1 MNHHLWLC
9 ANTTKA
15 RRFITMAQSIIT
27 DRTQHF
33 SPAASLAA
41 LGVHLRQIDLFGP
54 VRDTVK
60 IAQKTVKHTPL
71 DKLFDAFI
79 SILAGAHGLVE
90 INTRLRSDQALQA
103 AFGRTACADQSVVQD
118 TLNAC
123 TTEQVTQLQQA
134 LQIVYRQHG
143 QGYAH
148 DYSRAWQILDADLT
162 GMPCGKKAAFATKGY
177 FPQQR
182 YRRGRQLGRILA
194 SRYHEIVVDQLF
206 NGTTYLRTALR
217 PLLEA
222 AEAILELD
230 AAKRARTII
239 RIDAGGGSVGEINWL
254 LERDYQ
260 VHGKDYSG
268 QRAQKLAQQ
277 VANWVDDPRIDGRQ
291 VGWVAAPASDY
302 VRPVRRIAVRCR
314 KKNGQW
320 GCGVIIST
328 LSAVDV
334 LTLTGQ
340 PPTKVTDEVTV
351 LLAYVYFY
359 DARGGGVE
367 TAIKDDKQGLG
378 ITKRNKKR
386 FEAQQM
392 VMLLNALAH
401 NVLVWARRWM
411 AASLLQIQRYGLVR
425 LVRDV
430 WHISGFV
437 EWDSHG
443 QLTQIILNQLAP
455 LAPGLGMA
463 LQRLLAPTH
472 VVVNL
477 GQI

>member
-1 MNHHLWLC
+1 
-9 ANTTKA
+9 
-15 RRFITMAQSIIT
+15 MAQFTSSDAT
-27 DRTQHF
+27 RHF

-41 LGVHLRQIDLFGP
+41 LGVQLRQIDLFGP
-54 VRDTVK
+54 IRASVK
-60 IAQKTVKHTPL
+60 IAQKTVKYAPI

-90 INTRLRSDQALQA
+90 INTRLRSDPALQA
-103 AFGRTACADQSVVQD
+103 AFGRSACADQSVVQD

-123 TTEQVTQLQQA
+123 TAEQVTQLDQA
-134 LQIVYRQHG
+134 LTTIYRQHA

-148 DYSRAWQILDADLT
+148 DYTAAWQILDADLT

-182 YRRGRQLGRILA
+182 YRRGRQLGRVLA
-194 SRYHEIVVDQLF
+194 TIYHEIVVDQLF

-222 AEAILELD
+222 TERILDLS
-230 AAKRARTII
+230 AAKRLRTIV

-254 LERDYQ
+254 LERGYQ
-260 VHGKDYSG
+260 VIAKDYSG
-268 QRAQKLAQQ
+268 QRAQRLAQS
-277 VANWVDDPRIDGRQ
+277 VTRWVDDPRIEGRQ
-291 VGWVAAPASDY
+291 VGWVSEPTTAY
-302 VRPVRRIAVRCR
+302 VREIRRIAVRCR

-320 GCGVIIST
+320 GVGVIISS
-328 LSAVDV
+328 LERADV
-334 LTLTGQ
+334 LALTEQDAAVQDG
-340 PPTKVTDEVTV
+340 DAV

-359 DARGGGVE
+359 DQRGGGVE

-386 FEAQQM
+386 FEAQQI
-392 VMLLNALAH
+392 VMLLNVLAH
-401 NVLVWARRWM
+401 NVLIWARGWL
-411 AASLLQIQRYGLVR
+411 APLVPQIERYGLLR

-437 EWDSHG
+437 ERDRHG
-443 QLTQIILNQLAP
+443 QLIRIVLNQLAP
-455 LAPGLGMA
+455 MARGLGMG
-463 LQRLLAPTH
+463 LRRLLAPTH

-477 GQI
+477 GQT

>member
-1 MNHHLWLC
+1 
-9 ANTTKA
+9 
-15 RRFITMAQSIIT
+15 MAQFTSSEVT
-27 DRTQHF
+27 RHF
-33 SPAASLAA
+33 SPSASLAA
-41 LGVHLRQIDLFGP
+41 LGLHLRQIDLFGP
-54 VRDTVK
+54 IRDRVK
-60 IAQKTVKHTPL
+60 IAQKTVKYSPL
-71 DKLFDAFI
+71 DKLKDAFI
-79 SILAGAHGLVE
+79 SILAGAHGLCE
-90 INTRLRSDQALQA
+90 INTRLRSDPALQA
-103 AFGRTACADQSVVQD
+103 AFGRTACAEQSVVQD

-123 TTEQVTQLQQA
+123 TAEQVSQLSQA
-134 LQIVYRQHG
+134 LETIYRQHG

-162 GMPCGKKAAFATKGY
+162 GMPCGKKAAFASKGY

-230 AAKRARTII
+230 AGKRARTIV

-277 VANWVDDPRIDGRQ
+277 VASWVDDPRIDGRQ

-302 VRPVRRIAVRCR
+302 VRPVRRIALRCR

-328 LSAVDV
+328 LSALSV

-340 PPTKVTDEVTV
+340 PPTKVTDEATV

-392 VMLLNALAH
+392 VMLLNVLAH
-401 NVLVWARRWM
+401 NVLVWARDWL
-411 AASLLQIQRYGLVR
+411 AALLPQIKRYGLVR

-437 EWDSHG
+437 ERDGHG
-443 QLTQIILNQLAP
+443 HLSRIVLNRLAP
-455 LAPGLGMA
+455 VAQGLVAA
-463 LQRLLAPTH
+463 LQQLLAPTH